1 MKSRDTGMTGTRNVT
16 WLVAVTA
23 TLLLAGC
30 QASPPITSVRYDNI
44 GFMALWKTYTHCLS
58 TEDSQ
63 LAVEDAQKLSSMS
76 RIDTTVSSRP
86 KHALLSIPFAG
97 DVPQTTARLAVD
109 VQAMAAS
116 CSLHTGILAT
126 SAGESELARDHFQKV
141 VNNHT
146 QAAYSYYRDQ
156 ARAHLYELEISR
168 QASLH

>member
-1 MKSRDTGMTGTRNVT
+1 MTGTRNVT

-97 DVPQTTARLAVD
+97 EVPKQPQGWLWMYRLWQRLA
-109 VQAMAAS
+109 A
-116 CSLHTGILAT
+116 
-126 SAGESELARDHFQKV
+126 F
-141 VNNHT
+141 T
-146 QAAYSYYRDQ
+146 QEYLQLQQENLS
-156 ARAHLYELEISR
+156 
-168 QASLH
+168 